1 MTKLRQ
7 ACRIPP
13 FSLLWRG
20 VKAVPGTV
28 QGGGVTFA
36 TTHWSVIAA
45 CTPGSEADADK
56 VEAALAQLCQDYWPP
71 LYTFVRRRGFSSAD
85 AQDLVQGFFSYF
97 LERKAYA
104 QTDRQK
110 GKFRSFML
118 ASLKNYMADVWD
130 RDHALKRGGGHE
142 FVLLDEELAA
152 VEAHAMNYLGQAVPE
167 EQEYERRWA
176 AALVARAIKN
186 LEAQFSQ
193 GPKAL
198 LFAELKRFITG
209 GTGLPSQEEIA
220 ERLGIPI
227 DTLRSHLSRMR
238 RRYRELLREE
248 VARTV
253 SQNDN
258 VDDELRHLCSILT
271 ATC

>member
-1 MTKLRQ
+1 MKD
-7 ACRIPP
+7 
-13 FSLLWRG
+13 
-20 VKAVPGTV
+20 VPGTV
-28 QGGGVTFA
+28 ATGGVGFA

-45 CTPGSEADADK
+45 CSGGDGISAEAAA
-56 VEAALAQLCQDYWPP
+56 EALAQLCRDYWPP
-71 LYTFVRRRGFSSAD
+71 LYSFVRRRGFSSAD

-130 RDHALKRGGGHE
+130 REHALKRGGGHK

-152 VEAHAMNYLGQAVPE
+152 VEAHTLNYLGEVVPE

-176 AALVARAIKN
+176 AALVARAVKN

-209 GTGLPSQEEIA
+209 GTGLPSQEEVA

-238 RRYRELLREE
+238 ARYRELLREE
-248 VARTV
+248 VSRTV

-258 VDDELRHLCSILT
+258 VDDELRHLCSVLI
-271 ATC
+271 AAC